1 MSAVSTEVKEQTGM
15 VAMIERL
22 ALSPDVDVAKLE
34 KLLEL
39 QERILNRNAE
49 AAFNDAMRLVQAEMP
64 KIKRNKKNNQTG
76 SLYADLEA
84 VTNQAVPIY
93 TKHGFS
99 LSFSQTDCPIDGKMR
114 VICYCS
120 NSGYTRQYQY
130 DASLDM
136 TGLKGA
142 ANKTPIQGEGSTFSY
157 AQRYLTKL
165 IFNITLTDEDNDG
178 QGDIEFINESQ
189 INDLMALAEE
199 VKANREKF
207 LQYMGVEK
215 LADIQVSQFK
225 KAVAALEQKRK
236 SA

>member
-1 MSAVSTEVKEQTGM
+1 MSAVSTEVQEQTGM

-39 QERILNRNAE
+39 QERILNRNSE

-64 KIKRNKKNNQTG
+64 KIKRNKKNAQTG

-84 VTNQAVPIY
+84 VTNAAVPIY

-99 LSFSQTDCPIDGKMR
+99 LSFSQTDCPTDGKMR
-114 VICYCS
+114 IICYCS
-120 NSGYTRQYQY
+120 NSGHTRQYQY

-136 TGLKGA
+136 VGLKGNP
-142 ANKTPIQGEGSTFSY
+142 NKTAIQSEGSTFSY
-157 AQRYLTKL
+157 GQRYLTKL

-178 QGDIEFINESQ
+178 QGDLITESQ
-189 INDLMALAEE
+189 VMDLMALADE
-199 VKANREKF
+199 VKADRQKF

-215 LADIQVSQFK
+215 LADIPVTQYK
-225 KAVAALEQKRK
+225 RAVTALESKRGR
-236 SA
+236 